1 MPVRDPVKITTLI
14 VEAVRR
20 SGRRAILHAG
30 WAGLGGD
37 LPAEIFPITYAPYG
51 WLFPRMA
58 AIVHH
63 GGSGTTG
70 FGFASGV
77 PSIVVPF
84 AFDQIYWGARAVE
97 MGVGPKPVP
106 FKQLT
111 SERLAAA
118 IHTALSDT
126 DMRRRAA
133 DLGKNYAAKTALPA
147 QWRSS
152 TLCPDRHNFLI
163 S

>member
-1 MPVRDPVKITTLI
+1 MTCPPNV
-14 VEAVRR
+14 
-20 SGRRAILHAG
+20 
-30 WAGLGGD
+30 
-37 LPAEIFPITYAPYG
+37 FPITYAPYG

-70 FGFASGV
+70 FSFASGV

-84 AFDQIYWGARAVE
+84 AFDQIYWGERAVE

-106 FKQLT
+106 FKQFT
-111 SERLAAA
+111 SERLAGA

-133 DLGKNYAAKTALPA
+133 DLGQKL
-147 QWRSS
+147 RSENGVARAVEIIN
-152 TLCPDRHNFLI
+152 TL
-163 S
+163 SGVA